1 MRMKRSARTDR
12 PAVDAQRRRADL
24 VDRGQR
30 LLTQAARP
38 SGPQGEPAGL
48 GELDAALAAVTDAL
62 RAQLPASEQPTR
74 AADLLAAAYG
84 LRQEIRDCL
93 DQERSARWA
102 ALETGLARLRSIRDA
117 DDLLDRVCAAAAHS
131 GGFDRVMLSQVE
143 GSLWRPWK
151 GYAVDIGDA
160 ERSFQQ
166 WIKAIP
172 EIELSRMLLET
183 EMARRREPAL
193 ITDPARDTRVYQ
205 PLVRASRLRSYVAA
219 PLMPAGRVIG
229 FLHADYTAAAVA
241 ELDRDILWAFAEG
254 FGRIFERA
262 VLLSRLDEQREQV
275 RLAMRTVESV
285 LNDLASAEIALA
297 VPASAR
303 ASLRRAASLNHP
315 PALPSVLTGRELEV
329 LSLMATGATNQR
341 IADELVISA
350 GTVKSHVKRILR
362 KLCVEN
368 RAEAIAQY
376 LRLTI
381 GDGGR

>member
-1 MRMKRSARTDR
+1 MKGPARTAR
-12 PAVDAQRRRADL
+12 PAVDAQLRRADL
-24 VDRGQR
+24 ADRGRR
-30 LLTQAARP
+30 LLAEAGRLP
-38 SGPQGEPAGL
+38 EPHGGPADL
-48 GELDAALAAVTDAL
+48 GELDEALAAAVGAL
-62 RAQLPASEQPTR
+62 RAQLPASEQPAR
-74 AADLLAAAYG
+74 AADQLAAAYG
-84 LRQEIRDCL
+84 LRQEIRDRL
-93 DQERSARWA
+93 EAERSARWE
-102 ALETGLARLRSIRDA
+102 ALEAGLARLRPIHDP
-117 DDLLDRVCAAAAHS
+117 DDLLDRACAAAADS
-131 GGFDRVMLSQVE
+131 GGFDRVMLSRVE

-151 GYAVDIGDA
+151 SYAVDIGDA

-166 WIKAIP
+166 WIRAVP

-183 EMARRREPAL
+183 EMVRRREPAL

-229 FLHADYTAAAVA
+229 FLHADYTAAPVT

-262 VLLSRLDEQREQV
+262 VLLSRLNEQREQV
-275 RLAMRTVESV
+275 RLAMRTVDSV
-285 LNDLASAEIALA
+285 LDDLASAEIALA
-297 VPASAR
+297 VPASTR
-303 ASLRRAASLNHP
+303 ATPRRAAPLNQP
-315 PALPSVLTGRELEV
+315 PPLAAVLTGRELEV

-341 IADELVISA
+341 IADELVITT

-362 KLCVEN
+362 KLRAEN

-381 GDGGR
+381 H